1 MTYFKLE
8 QIKSSLYFEQLLKS
22 ILFQLDPR
30 KRSHKELLE
39 KSVLTDLQRSNR
51 CIDNH
56 SDYKQRTR
64 KRGTIRK
71 NFSME
76 NFVETGGFSQN
87 KSVFNDANLRLGL
100 GKFIMEQ
107 DTHGWGNFDDQ
118 SRSSLDSR
126 SDNADFYRVIVNKTS
141 ERFESIKEK
150 KKFSLFKV

>member
-1 MTYFKLE
+1 M
-8 QIKSSLYFEQLLKS
+8 
-22 ILFQLDPR
+22 
-30 KRSHKELLE
+30 
-39 KSVLTDLQRSNR
+39 
-51 CIDNH
+51 
-56 SDYKQRTR
+56 
-64 KRGTIRK
+64 
-71 NFSME
+71 
-76 NFVETGGFSQN
+76 ETGGFSQN